1 MVYEAGAKRG
11 TSHWTHGP
19 SDCSVKSCSFFCC
32 RARTESYDPR
42 LNVSTVQRCLSIF
55 LWIDPNPQLINLE
68 MAILMN
74 QDCEANK
81 RLIYQP
87 SEIYGSH
94 ALGVGCQLISRK
106 GEVCKSTIKVD
117 VSIWVLD
124 TMSYY
129 EPAILVRSI

>member
-1 MVYEAGAKRG
+1 MP
-11 TSHWTHGP
+11 W
-19 SDCSVKSCSFFCC
+19 
-32 RARTESYDPR
+32 
-42 LNVSTVQRCLSIF
+42 N